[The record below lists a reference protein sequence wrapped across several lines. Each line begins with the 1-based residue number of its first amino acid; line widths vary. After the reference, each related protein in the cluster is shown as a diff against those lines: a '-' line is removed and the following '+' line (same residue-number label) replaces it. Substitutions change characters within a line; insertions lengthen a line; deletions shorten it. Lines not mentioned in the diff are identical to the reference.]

1 MSSKMPWSKVGKV
14 VGGGADKKIVLGFK
28 PRKVEV
34 HNVTDRIS
42 AIKLETMP
50 NNDALVR
57 ASNGDGTMSAYVA
70 LESDGFV
77 IKAAMAVSGKELH
90 YYAEEANNE

>member
-1 MSSKMPWSKVGKV
+1 MSSKMPFSVSGKV
-14 VGGGADKKIVLGFK
+14 IGKGVDKKIVLGFK

-42 AIKLETMP
+42 ALKLDTMP
-50 NNDALVR
+50 TNDALVR
-57 ASNGDGTMSAYVA
+57 AANGDGTVNPHVS

-77 IKAAMAVSGKELH
+77 IKAALAVNGKELH

>member
-1 MSSKMPWSKVGKV
+1 MSSKMPFSKSGKV
-14 VGGGADKKIVLGFK
+14 VGHGADKKIVLGFM
-28 PRKVEV
+28 PRKIEI

-42 AIKLETMP
+42 AVKLDTMP

-57 ASNGDGTMSAYVA
+57 AANGDGTVNPYVG

-77 IKAAMAVSGKELH
+77 IKAALAVTGKELH

>member
-1 MSSKMPWSKVGKV
+1 MSSKMPFSKSGKV

-42 AIKLETMP
+42 ALKLETMP
-50 NNDALVR
+50 NNDSLTR
-57 ASNGDGTMSAYVA
+57 AANGDGTISPHVA

-77 IKAAMAVSGKELH
+77 IKAALAVSGKELH
-90 YYAEEANNE
+90 YYAEESLNE